1 LKTNVN
7 GHPDFALSLMKS
19 KGKPTCKVE
28 AVMTMKNGQC
38 RSCGSYQIRSNKNR
52 KFPALNTMT
61 LGLGNSNARYASL
74 DTYVCVNCG
83 YVESYVA
90 SADDLNYIQEHWA
103 KVEAPS
109 ENGRSPNNVKSL
121 PSRTHEDLKRRAMH
135 G

>member
-1 LKTNVN
+1 
-7 GHPDFALSLMKS
+7 
-19 KGKPTCKVE
+19 
-28 AVMTMKNGQC
+28 MTMKNGQC

-61 LGLGNSNARYASL
+61 LGLGNSSARYAAL

-90 SADDLNYIQEHWA
+90 SADDLNYIQENWA
-103 KVEAPS
+103 KVEAPC
-109 ENGRSPNNVKSL
+109 ENGTRSPKKVESL
-121 PSRTHEDLKRRAMH
+121 PSRAHEEFKRRAMH